1 MKLPCHVAVVEDHAG
16 LLADLVEFLEL
27 RGFSVRG
34 FDSAE
39 SFFSVWPATH
49 FDLLLLD
56 VALPGVSGLEIAQR
70 VRSNDAHNTTGV
82 VMLTALDANDDQV
95 LGFHAGADVYLSKRS
110 SLDVIEA
117 ACHGVLRRLGRR
129 EANHPTSTTSPA
141 VQRWRLHPKD
151 WRLHTPNGMALDL
164 THAEVRLLCALCET
178 PGQAVT
184 REALLVHLDKQET
197 PFTLRNLD
205 NTASRLRRK
214 VQAACGLELPL
225 RPSYGKGY
233 TFAAHCELAP

>member
-1 MKLPCHVAVVEDHAG
+1 MQLPCHVAVVEDHAG

-129 EANHPTSTTSPA
+129 EANHPTSKTSPA
-141 VQRWRLHPKD
+141 VSSIAHKNNTKPWGKPKLMAAN
-151 WRLHTPNGMALDL
+151 RRPAGCARTNIAVISPRTGGSPCRAANSARSAVAPQTP
-164 THAEVRLLCALCET
+164 T
-178 PGQAVT
+178 
-184 REALLVHLDKQET
+184 
-197 PFTLRNLD
+197 
-205 NTASRLRRK
+205 
-214 VQAACGLELPL
+214 
-225 RPSYGKGY
+225 
-233 TFAAHCELAP
+233 

>member
-1 MKLPCHVAVVEDHAG
+1 MQLPCHVAVVEDHAG
-16 LLADLVEFLEL
+16 LRTDLVEFLEL

-39 SFFSVWPATH
+39 SFFSVWPAMH

-56 VALPGVSGLEIAQR
+56 VALPGISGLEIAQR
-70 VRSNDAHNTTGV
+70 VRSHDAHNTTGV

-117 ACHGVLRRLGRR
+117 ACHGVMRRLGQR
-129 EANHPTSTTSPA
+129 EADRPASPPRLTE
-141 VQRWRLHPKD
+141 QHWRLHPQD
-151 WRLHTPNGMALDL
+151 WRLHTPNGMALNL

-178 PGQAVT
+178 PGKAVT
-184 REALLVHLDKQET
+184 REALLVYLDKQET